1 MSSPFGA
8 GSFGKAFDLSSL
20 KKPTEETVTS
30 NENIE
35 VGIEATVE
43 NLPRDLMPLSNTKP
57 VIIVCWSTRFPESRT
72 VLQSM
77 AKLNQEDNGAW
88 QLAKVE
94 IEKQPQVAQALQTR
108 VVPYAVAI
116 VKEQVMPLFEN
127 AYPES
132 QLRMVIDKVLSIGAE
147 QGMGSAPE
155 ERTEPEEGE
164 AMVALQSGNLD
175 GAIGAYEKLVARKP
189 NDAMA
194 KSGLAQMQ
202 LLKRTQQLNPA
213 DVIAKANAYPLD
225 VQAQIQCSDIEVANG
240 QIDSAFARLLNCVR
254 NLTATERD
262 NAKAHLLTLFSLVD
276 PADPRLIQARK
287 DLASALF

>member
-1 MSSPFGA
+1 MSTPFGA

-20 KKPTEETVTS
+20 KKPTPES
-30 NENIE
+30 AIDNENIQ

-43 NLPRDLMPLSNTKP
+43 TLPNELMPLSNTKP
-57 VIIVCWSTRFPESRT
+57 VIIVCWSTRFPESRA
-72 VLQSM
+72 VLKSM
-77 AKLNQEDNGAW
+77 AKLNQDDNGSW
-88 QLAKVE
+88 QLATVE

-116 VKEQVMPLFEN
+116 VKEQVMPLFES
-127 AYPES
+127 AYPEN
-132 QLRMVIDKVLSIGAE
+132 QLRMVIDKVLAIGAE
-147 QGMGSAPE
+147 QGIGTAPE
-155 ERTEPEEGE
+155 ERTEPEEDE
-164 AMVALQSGNLD
+164 AMTALQNGDLD
-175 GAIGAYEKLVARKP
+175 GAIAAYGKLVARKP

-225 VQAQIQCSDIEVANG
+225 VEAQIQCSDIEVANG
-240 QIDSAFARLLNCVR
+240 QVDGAFSRLLNCVR
-254 NLTATERD
+254 SLNDTERER
-262 NAKAHLLTLFSLVD
+262 AKAHLLTLFSLVD